1 MSDTLDLVI
10 RNAKVATASDAW
22 EGDIGI
28 AGGKIAALG
37 RKLGPARQDFDA
49 GGKLVM
55 PGGIDVHCHIDQVV
69 SSGLKTADD
78 FHSGTVSAA
87 FGGTTT
93 IIPFAAQQR
102 GRSLRQAVQDYHAAA
117 EGKPVIDYGFHLI
130 VTDPTAQVLGQELPA
145 LIRDG
150 YTSLKIYMTYD
161 AIRLNDRQLI
171 DVLAVAR
178 REGATAMIHAESH
191 DLIAWIT
198 ERLIDQGKTAP
209 KYHPIARPAIAE
221 REATHRA
228 ISYAEAVDIPIYI
241 VHVSNSTAM
250 EQIAWAQSRGLRIE
264 AETCPQYLFLTGR
277 DLDRPGFDG
286 AKYCCSPPPRDEAHQ
301 EAMWLGIATGV
312 FKSVSSDHSP
322 FRFDDPNGKKIFGTD
337 VPFNRIPMGV
347 PGIETRLPLLFSEG
361 VGKGRISI
369 HQFVEVTSAGPAK
382 IFGLWPRKGTIAV
395 GSDADLAIWDTGRK
409 AKIHHGDLHGALDYT
424 PYEGRE
430 VTGWPVTVLSR
441 GEIVCD
447 GGALKAKPGRGEFL
461 RRERH
466 DYPGVHRI
474 AGHPKAVREEA

>member
-1 MSDTLDLVI
+1 MADTLDLVI
-10 RNAKVATASDAW
+10 RNAKVVTAGDAW
-22 EGDIGI
+22 DGDIGV
-28 AGGKIAALG
+28 AGGRIAALG
-37 RKLGPARQDFDA
+37 HGLGGARQAIDA

-78 FHSGTVSAA
+78 FRSGTISAA

-102 GRSLRQAVQDYHAAA
+102 GQSLRQTIEDYHALA

-130 VTDPTAQVLGQELPA
+130 ITDPTAQVLGQELPA

-191 DLIAWIT
+191 DLINWVT
-198 ERLIDQGKTAP
+198 ERLIGAGKSAP
-209 KYHPIARPAIAE
+209 KYHTIARPIVAE

-228 ISYAEAVDIPIYI
+228 IAFAEAVDIPIYI
-241 VHVSNSTAM
+241 VHVSSREAM
-250 EQIAWAQSRGLRIE
+250 EQIASAQARGLRIE
-264 AETCPQYLFLTGR
+264 AETCPQYLLLTAR
-277 DLDRPGFDG
+277 DLDRPGFEG
-286 AKYCCSPPPRDEAHQ
+286 AKYCCSPPPRDAANQ

-322 FRFDDPNGKKIFGTD
+322 FRFEDPKGKKFHGANA
-337 VPFNRIPMGV
+337 PFNQIPMGV

-369 HQFVEVTSAGPAK
+369 HQFVEIAAAGPAR
-382 IFGLWPRKGTIAV
+382 IFGLYPRKGTIAV
-395 GSDADLAIWDTGRK
+395 GSDADLAIWDPDRTVTIR
-409 AKIHHGDLHGALDYT
+409 HGDLHGALDYT

-430 VTGWPVTVLSR
+430 VKGWPVAVLSR
-441 GEIVCD
+441 GEVVCES
-447 GGALKAKPGRGEFL
+447 GALKAKPGRGEFL
-461 RRERH
+461 RRARH
-466 DYPGVHRI
+466 GWPGVHRS
-474 AGHPKAVREEA
+474 ALAPKAVREEV